1 MIKLNAQHLM
11 SKLQPK
17 SLSLIEQ
24 IYVFNELDSTNG
36 YLLKHNGCG
45 EVCLAETQKQGRGRR
60 GRFWSS
66 PNDGNIYLSMSW
78 CFDVIPEQ
86 FPLIS
91 LITGISLCEVL
102 DSSGLQG
109 HGIKWPNDILIHQQ
123 KIAGILVETSGSLQ
137 RVVIGIGLNLYST
150 NTKQLPTKQIPTKQ
164 SLQDVV
170 QLPWCGLE
178 DVMDNVPRRDDV
190 IVGIIDNLSDKL
202 STLSSLSFSDFIQ
215 RWKQWDSVIDR
226 PVTIID
232 GQKKIKGL
240 AKGIDKN
247 GHILV
252 ELKNNMLQSFHSAEV
267 SLRC

>member
-1 MIKLNAQHLM
+1 MIKLNAQHLT

-24 IYVFNELDSTNG
+24 IYVFNELDSTNR
-36 YLLKHNGCG
+36 YLLEHKGCG
-45 EVCLAETQKQGRGRR
+45 EVCLAETQMQGRGRR
-60 GRFWSS
+60 GRSWSS
-66 PNDGNIYLSMSW
+66 PDTGNIYLSMSW

-91 LITGISLCEVL
+91 LITGISICEVL
-102 DSSGLQG
+102 NSSGLQG
-109 HGIKWPNDILIHQQ
+109 HGIKWPNDILINQQ

-150 NTKQLPTKQIPTKQ
+150 NNKQLSTKQLPTKQ
-164 SLQDVV
+164 SLQDEI
-170 QLPWCGLE
+170 QLPWCSLE
-178 DVMDNVPRRDDV
+178 DVMVNVPQRDDL
-190 IVGIIDNLSDKL
+190 IVGIINNLVDKMSAL
-202 STLSSLSFSDFIQ
+202 NSLSFSDFIQ
-215 RWKQWDSVIDR
+215 RWKQWDIVIDR
-226 PVTIID
+226 PVTIIN
-232 GQKKIKGL
+232 GEKKINGL

-252 ELKNNMLQSFHSAEV
+252 ELENNRLQSFHSAEV

>member
-11 SKLQPK
+11 SKLPSK

-36 YLLKHNGCG
+36 YLLEHKGCG
-45 EVCLAETQKQGRGRR
+45 EVCLAETQMQGRGRR
-60 GRFWSS
+60 GRSWSS
-66 PNDGNIYLSMSW
+66 PGAGNIYLSMSW
-78 CFDVIPEQ
+78 CFDVIPER

-91 LITGISLCEVL
+91 LITGISICEVL

-109 HGIKWPNDILIHQQ
+109 HGIKWPNDILINQN

-150 NTKQLPTKQIPTKQ
+150 NTKQIPTKQ
-164 SLQDVV
+164 SLQDVI
-170 QLPWCGLE
+170 QLPWRSLE
-178 DVMDNVPRRDDV
+178 DVMDNVPQRDDL
-190 IVGIIDNLSDKL
+190 IVGIINNLVDKM
-202 STLSSLSFSDFIQ
+202 STLNCLSFSDFIQ
-215 RWKQWDSVIDR
+215 RWKQWDIVIDR
-226 PVTIID
+226 PVMIID
-232 GQKKIKGL
+232 GQKKINGL

-252 ELKNNMLQSFHSAEV
+252 ELENNRLQSFHSAEV